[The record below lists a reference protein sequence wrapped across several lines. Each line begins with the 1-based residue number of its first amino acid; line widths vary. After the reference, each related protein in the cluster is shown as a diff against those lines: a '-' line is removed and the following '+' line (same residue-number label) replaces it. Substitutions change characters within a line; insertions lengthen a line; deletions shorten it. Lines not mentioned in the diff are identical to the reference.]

1 MITTGDGDG
10 CYLEI
15 SDEMGAVGRFGD
27 PNLLEVPAVHGSERG
42 EVDAGAGDGRREHAV
57 APSAEP
63 RQEVGVAHVVLD
75 WTGSK
80 VGAARVP
87 MGSVG
92 CAVGSTSR
100 FRCPQTM
107 KGISERLPY
116 LLPYQVSDRSYF

>member
-42 EVDAGAGDGRREHAV
+42 EVDAGAGDSGREHAV
-57 APSAEP
+57 TPGAEP

-75 WTGSK
+75 WKHSGCCEGACG
-80 VGAARVP
+80 VGWIRGWINEPIVAPR
-87 MGSVG
+87 
-92 CAVGSTSR
+92 R
-100 FRCPQTM
+100 M
-107 KGISERLPY
+107 KGGRVAVFC
-116 LLPYQVSDRSYF
+116 QVSEVLLRFTES